1 LIESKKP
8 IAYRFRGY
16 LPVVIDFE
24 TGGFNAETDALL
36 EAAAVIIEMDDDGI
50 LVPGE
55 RHFFNVDAFEGANID
70 QASLDFT
77 GIDPNNPL
85 RGAIPEQQALTTI
98 FRSVRHALRDT
109 GCQRAII
116 VAHNAAFDLGFLNA
130 AVARCEIKRNPFH
143 PFSSFDTA
151 TLSGLAFGQT
161 VLARACQV
169 AGLGFDANE
178 AHSADYDC
186 DKTADLFCK
195 IVNRWK
201 ALGGLPEH
209 QQPQYQQE

>member
-1 LIESKKP
+1 MIESKKP

-116 VAHNAAFDLGFLNA
+116 VAHNATFDLGFLNA
-130 AVARCEIKRNPFH
+130 AVARCEIKRN
-143 PFSSFDTA
+143 
-151 TLSGLAFGQT
+151 
-161 VLARACQV
+161 CQV

-186 DKTADLFCK
+186 DKTADLSCK

-201 ALGGLPEH
+201 ELGGLPEH
-209 QQPQYQQE
+209 QQPQYQHE

>member
-50 LVPGE
+50 LMPGE

-77 GIDPNNPL
+77 GIDPSNPL
-85 RGAIPEQQALTTI
+85 RGAIPEQQALTAI

-116 VAHNAAFDLGFLNA
+116 VAHNAAF
-130 AVARCEIKRNPFH
+130 
-143 PFSSFDTA
+143 
-151 TLSGLAFGQT
+151 
-161 VLARACQV
+161 
-169 AGLGFDANE
+169 
-178 AHSADYDC
+178 
-186 DKTADLFCK
+186 
-195 IVNRWK
+195 
-201 ALGGLPEH
+201 
-209 QQPQYQQE
+209 